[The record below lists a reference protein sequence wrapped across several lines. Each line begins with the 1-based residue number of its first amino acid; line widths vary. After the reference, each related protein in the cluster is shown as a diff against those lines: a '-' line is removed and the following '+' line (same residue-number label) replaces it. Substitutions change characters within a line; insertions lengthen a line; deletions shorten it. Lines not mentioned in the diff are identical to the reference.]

1 MKIKKNYF
9 NLISCKTLYYN
20 IKHSFIIVSFYEF
33 FFFQNS
39 IVKKIN
45 LITKHNGRKKK
56 KERNTIIFYCIRKI
70 LVASRSI

>member
-56 KERNTIIFYCIRKI
+56 EREIPLFFI
-70 LVASRSI
+70 V